1 MQFSILLIPLS
12 AAAPLYYP
20 FHTVSLYLLD
30 RNQYKEP
37 APLPSFPSKNPYKG
51 TRKLEDEEKIPAEV
65 KKQYVDKILNLVL
78 YDAED
83 CQALRN
89 FEPIISSTHCI
100 FAKKSVIWG
109 ASDYD
114 RKLTVGEELAVWC
127 IMYMCCPCP

>member
-1 MQFSILLIPLS
+1 M
-12 AAAPLYYP
+12 
-20 FHTVSLYLLD
+20 LD

-37 APLPSFPSKNPYKG
+37 ARVPSFPAKNPYKG
-51 TRKLEDEEKIPAEV
+51 TRKLEDEEKIPDEV

-89 FEPIISSTHCI
+89 FEPIISNTHCI

-109 ASDYD
+109 ARDYD
-114 RKLTVGEELAVWC
+114 RNLTVGKECAYVCSYLMHDTVHVLWKLFLSH
-127 IMYMCCPCP
+127 YHT